1 MQKRLSELVKEKM
14 SGKPILT
21 KIVQIYN
28 LNIAKDTTDPG
39 VDCFDQE
46 VWFGRFSLVCLVGLV

>member
-39 VDCFDQE
+39 VDCFDQ
-46 VWFGRFSLVCLVGLV
+46 